1 MSPEWVVW
9 RKRLRPWLILGRV
22 SNLPTVWSNCLAAW
36 LLGGGGSPGRLMLAL
51 LGGSL
56 IYVAGMFLN
65 DACDVEFDRVHRG
78 ERPIPSGEV
87 TVPQVWVAGLGL
99 LLAGWICLVL
109 LGTAGM
115 ILGVLLLMAV
125 MAYDFVHKSVSFSP
139 VLMAACRF
147 FLFLAAGSAAAEGI
161 VGRTV
166 WSGLVL
172 ALYIVGLS
180 YVARCESAGGLKAA
194 WPFLLLGAPIA
205 LAGFV
210 NAPSSWRNGTVLMP
224 VVLLVI
230 WTLRCQTLIFRASR
244 GAPSAG
250 GGEGV
255 RAGVSGLLAGIVWVD
270 VVAVM
275 PAAWPMG
282 GVFLGLF
289 VLSLVLQ
296 RVVPAT

>member
-1 MSPEWVVW
+1 MSPAWVVW
-9 RKRLRPWLILGRV
+9 RDRLRPWLILGRV

-36 LLGGGGSPGRLMLAL
+36 LLGGGGSVGRLVLAT

-87 TVPQVWVAGLGL
+87 TVARVWVAGLGL
-99 LLAGWICLVL
+99 LLAGWICLAL

-115 ILGVLLLMAV
+115 GLGVLLLMAV
-125 MAYDFVHKSVSFSP
+125 MAYDLVHKAVSFSP

-147 FLFLAAGSAAAEGI
+147 LLFLAAGSAAEEGI
-161 VGRTV
+161 VGQTV

-172 ALYIVGLS
+172 AFYIVGLS
-180 YVARCESAGGLKAA
+180 YVARRESVGGGLMAA
-194 WPFLLLGAPIA
+194 WPLALMLAPLL

-210 NAPSSWRNGTVLMP
+210 NPSSSWGKGAVLMP
-224 VVLLVI
+224 IVLLLV
-230 WTLRCQTLIFRASR
+230 WTARCLTLLWR
-244 GAPSAG
+244 GGAG
-250 GGEGV
+250 GGGGI

-282 GVFLGLF
+282 GVFLILF